1 MISLLYLSTKASS
14 LTEQDISVIVESSS
28 VNNAESEI
36 TGVLLEYNNCFLQYL
51 EGPEYN
57 ILRLYDIIKRDN
69 RHTNIQLIQ
78 TKDIQ
83 ERIFSDWSMVLK
95 DFSDLSVKNQGNGV
109 VYSKKEFRNYLDNN
123 EFWNKV
129 DMVEYL
135 SNLI

>member
-1 MISLLYLSTKASS
+1 MISLLYLSTKSSS
-14 LTEQDISVIVESSS
+14 LTEQDISMIVESSS

-36 TGVLLEYNNCFLQYL
+36 TGALLEYNNCFLQYL

-57 ILRLYDIIKRDN
+57 VFRLYDSIKLDN

-78 TKDIQ
+78 TKHIQ

-109 VYSKKEFRNYLDNN
+109 VYSKEEFRNYLDNN

>member
-83 ERIFSDWSMVLK
+83 ERIFSEWSMVLK

>member
-1 MISLLYLSTKASS
+1 
-14 LTEQDISVIVESSS
+14 
-28 VNNAESEI
+28 
-36 TGVLLEYNNCFLQYL
+36 LQYL

-57 ILRLYDIIKRDN
+57 VLRLYDTIKRDN
-69 RHTNIQLIQ
+69 RHSNIQLIQ

-83 ERIFSDWSMVLK
+83 EKIFSDWSMILK
-95 DFSDLSVKNQGNGV
+95 DFSDLSDKTQGNGI

>member
-1 MISLLYLSTKASS
+1 MISLLYLSTKYSS
-14 LTEQDISVIVESSS
+14 LTEQDISMIVESSS
-28 VNNAESEI
+28 VNNADSEI
-36 TGVLLEYNNCFLQYL
+36 TGVLLEYNNYFLQYL

-57 ILRLYDIIKRDN
+57 VLRLYDIIKRDN
-69 RHTNIQLIQ
+69 RHSNIQLIQ

-83 ERIFSDWSMVLK
+83 EKIFSDWSMILK
-95 DFSDLSVKNQGNGV
+95 DFSDLSDKTQGNGI